1 MRKLDIA
8 KFADR
13 GNEFRPQMNGVFH
26 DGGFQVA
33 SDTVVMVAVRA
44 DYPAELEQKVI
55 GRDGQE
61 IKTPRYPR
69 WRAAIPDG
77 RGEVQAINTE
87 AVRDLLRRER
97 TEKALAKK
105 AGGCGRCGYIKV
117 GSAFFRATTFRKV
130 CDFMDAYNSNGLHVF
145 GPGRPAYVEAPD
157 GSLAVIMP
165 SAVRNYW
172 LEDRENHLWLEF

>member
-1 MRKLDIA
+1 MTGQELDIQ
-8 KFADR
+8 KMFTR
-13 GNEFRPQMNGVFH
+13 
-26 DGGFQVA
+26 
-33 SDTVVMVAVRA
+33 
-44 DYPAELEQKVI
+44 LEGKI
-55 GRDGQE
+55 SKIE
-61 IKTPRYPR
+61 SST
-69 WRAAIPDG
+69 
-77 RGEVQAINTE
+77 
-87 AVRDLLRRER
+87 ER

-165 SAVRNYW
+165 SAVQNYW